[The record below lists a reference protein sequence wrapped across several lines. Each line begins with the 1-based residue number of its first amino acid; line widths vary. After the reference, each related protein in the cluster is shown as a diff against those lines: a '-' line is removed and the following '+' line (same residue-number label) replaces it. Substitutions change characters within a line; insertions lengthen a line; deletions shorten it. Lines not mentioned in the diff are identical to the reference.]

1 MSVDRSLTTRCRL
14 LADSAR
20 FQNAVLGIILLNTA
34 VTGLETSAS
43 LLRTQGR
50 LFEVI
55 HLAITVLFVA
65 ELGIRIIGHG
75 GRLAHF
81 FRDGWNVFDFL
92 VVAVSLLPGVG
103 SFATI
108 ARIAR
113 VLRVARLISVSPKL
127 RLIVGTM
134 TRSIPSLAHVSLL
147 LGMLLYIY
155 AVVGVN
161 LFRGIDPAHW
171 GSLGQALLTLFQML
185 TLEGWVE
192 IQAASLEVSRWAW
205 LYYAS
210 FILVA
215 VFVVV
220 NLFIAVVLNNLDE
233 IREED
238 RAAAADLEQRREG
251 ARAPRA
257 SAGRSPRSGPS
268 WTGWRPFHPPTSPR
282 RRSLRP
288 RSRLSVADRLNSP
301 CCPPPP
307 RCGYAEWSPL
317 LHHHAPGLATARSD
331 STPAAASRE
340 RPAPGLAARSPD
352 R

>member
-1 MSVDRSLTTRCRL
+1 MNAENTMAARCQRIS
-14 LADSAR
+14 DSPL
-20 FQNAVLGIILLNTA
+20 FQNLVLGVILLNAA
-34 VTGLETSAS
+34 VAGLETARGVVDRHGS
-43 LLRTQGR
+43 LLAVT
-50 LFEVI
+50 
-55 HLAITVLFVA
+55 HLAITALFIG
-65 ELGIRIIGHG
+65 ELGV
-75 GRLAHF
+75 RLAARGFRLRAF
-81 FRDGWNVFDFL
+81 FRDGWNVFDFV

-113 VLRVARLISVSPKL
+113 VLRVARLVSVSPKL

-134 TRSIPSLAHVSLL
+134 IRSIPSLAHVSLL
-147 LGMLLYIY
+147 LGLLLYIY

-161 LFRGIDPAHW
+161 LFGMRDPEHW

-192 IQAASLEVSRWAW
+192 IQAVSLRTAPWAW

-238 RAAAADLEQRREG
+238 RAAAADLERRRDG
-251 ARAPRA
+251 A
-257 SAGRSPRSGPS
+257 SGPES
-268 WTGWRPFHPPTSPR
+268 IRQHIATIRAE
-282 RRSLRP
+282 L
-288 RSRLSVADRLNSP
+288 DRL
-301 CCPPPP
+301 
-307 RCGYAEWSPL
+307 ETL
-317 LHHHAPGLATARSD
+317 
-331 STPAAASRE
+331 
-340 RPAPGLAARSPD
+340 ARSPD
-352 R
+352 VVSSSAGTSTRQA